1 MWEGEIVMQAI
12 LSADLNW
19 GIGYRGELLMRVP
32 EDMKRFRDMTTGKVV
47 VMGRKTLE
55 SLPGEKP
62 LKDRINI
69 VLSKTAQYSDD
80 GLVLCRSTEEL
91 FRELEKYPPD
101 DIFVIGGEAIYTL
114 LLPYCSKVYV
124 TRFEKEFLADRYF
137 PNLDTMEDWEL
148 VEESERHYYKDL
160 SFKYLTYV
168 PRERD

>member
-1 MWEGEIVMQAI
+1 MQAI

-19 GIGYRGELLMRVP
+19 GIGYREASYAGP

-55 SLPGEKP
+55 SLPEKP

-91 FRELEKYPPD
+91 FRELEKYPRM
-101 DIFVIGGEAIYTL
+101 I
-114 LLPYCSKVYV
+114 S
-124 TRFEKEFLADRYF
+124 
-137 PNLDTMEDWEL
+137 
-148 VEESERHYYKDL
+148 L
-160 SFKYLTYV
+160 S
-168 PRERD
+168 